1 MQQHTVVN
9 GTDWAACYNSVTS
22 NNNNQNEM
30 QHRDFV
36 ECLPK
41 KVQLLS
47 ALDGKNRILEQILHL
62 FLSKFAFESEINEF
76 FRNKIWK

>member
-1 MQQHTVVN
+1 MALIGQHATTQSLATATKQHN
-9 GTDWAACYNSVTS
+9 QNN

-41 KVQLLS
+41 QVQLLS
-47 ALDGKNRILEQILHL
+47 ALDGKNRILE
-62 FLSKFAFESEINEF
+62 
-76 FRNKIWK
+76 

>member
-47 ALDGKNRILEQILHL
+47 ALDGKNRILE
-62 FLSKFAFESEINEF
+62 
-76 FRNKIWK
+76 